1 MTRSNLWSGPIF
13 VVAVLAMVLIF
24 PGPSAGFGLHYG
36 SRGGY
41 HYGHHG
47 HHGHHGYH
55 GSHYGGHS
63 SYYGGHYLGYNYGH
77 RYGHGSYFSHGPHYD
92 HRAYY
97 LGSRSNY
104 FERRPSYAFTI
115 RPQQLY
121 YGESNGRGFVDQSRR
136 SGSTLSAAYSYAN
149 ESGGANRSHSS
160 EPDSEETMP
169 YPEHPVVKNGD
180 HDPATSG
187 WALLA
192 DKPSAALAV
201 FALEATNNPTRGLP
215 KAGYAIAQAL
225 LNNNTSAI
233 WAMRR
238 ALEFEATALHYVPL
252 DESLGERFDELI
264 VSYRHRLEE
273 GTGHPGDDHV
283 MIATLAYIRHDYE
296 VALSEATGAIDTGDR
311 QPTTQALLELVEKQ
325 LTR

>member
-1 MTRSNLWSGPIF
+1 MTRSNLWSVLIF
-13 VVAVLAMVLIF
+13 VVAAMAMVLIS
-24 PGPSAGFGLHYG
+24 PGPSAGFGFHYG
-36 SRGGY
+36 SHGGY
-41 HYGHHG
+41 HHG
-47 HHGHHGYH
+47 HHGSYYGGHSYYYG
-55 GSHYGGHS
+55 GGHS
-63 SYYGGHYLGYNYGH
+63 SYYGGHLGYNYGH
-77 RYGHGSYFSHGPHYD
+77 GYGHGSYFSHGPQYD

-97 LGSRSNY
+97 LGYRSNY
-104 FERRPSYAFTI
+104 LERRPSYAFTI
-115 RPQQLY
+115 RPKQLD
-121 YGESNGRGFVDQSRR
+121 YGEFNGRGFVDQSRR
-136 SGSTLSAAYSYAN
+136 RDSTLSAAYSYAN
-149 ESGGANRSHSS
+149 ESDGANRLHSS

-180 HDPATSG
+180 HDPPTSG

-225 LNNNTSAI
+225 LNNNASAI

-238 ALEFEATALHYVPL
+238 ALRFDATALHYVPL

-264 VSYRHRLEE
+264 VGYRRRLEK
-273 GTGHPGDDHV
+273 GTEHPGDDHV

-296 VALSEATGAIDTGDR
+296 VALSAAKEAINTGDR
-311 QPTTQALLELVEKQ
+311 QPTTQALLELIEQ
-325 LTR
+325 ELTG